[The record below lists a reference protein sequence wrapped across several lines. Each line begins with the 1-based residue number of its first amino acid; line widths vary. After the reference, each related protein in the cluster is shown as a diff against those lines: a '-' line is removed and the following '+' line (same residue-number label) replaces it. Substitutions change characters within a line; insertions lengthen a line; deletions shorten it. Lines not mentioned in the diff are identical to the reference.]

1 MQVEEYRIV
10 PWDQDPSVP
19 IGTDREFYI
28 PPEVEAIANEVMTRY
43 DMRVDGMTLITS
55 KPDKGGAIWRIET
68 DKGPRSLKVLH
79 REPRRSLFSVY
90 AQQWL
95 VEQGARVPA
104 LIRTK
109 AGELYVE
116 AGHKLW
122 IVTDWIAL
130 EPADK
135 MDVEGAETLV
145 YGLGEFHRAS
155 RGYLPPKFAQQSTR
169 LYNWPKHYAKM
180 IDKIGWFRDLAEAY
194 PETAGS
200 AQLLQVVDRFQQQAR
215 EAMTKFEQ
223 SSFRKMVAK
232 GERFWGL
239 VHQDFGFS
247 NGQMGPDGIWVIDLD
262 GVSYDFPIRDLRKLI
277 TSTMD
282 DMGAWDAGIIR
293 RLIQSYHRANP
304 LDRETYELLLNDMA
318 FPNEFYKHI
327 KEMIFDPELFM
338 NTELEPI
345 LSRVLAAEETKEAV
359 LADLAGDLPNFKPG
373 DYEEPAERPPV
384 ARPMPAWQPAL
395 PVMPELEAP
404 VPVFAESPSVVS
416 DVVSEAE
423 SEAVSEAVSDTVP
436 DIAANADMPLVVAEG
451 ESLNVGEAIAPFADE
466 AETRDAPAEAAPY
479 APETLHPPIWA
490 PAAAGDPLPLPLAPF
505 APVVPAVPAVPIARA
520 AAPRSANRTERS
532 RRRANAARRRKG
544 KRRVR
549 KPGARPAS
557 RAKPLRKLKAKKSA
571 VRRTTAGIGRRKVGK
586 TRSRRTAKRA

>member
-10 PWDQDPSVP
+10 PWDRDPSVP

-28 PPEVEAIANEVMTRY
+28 PPEVEAIANEVMTHY
-43 DMRVDGMTLITS
+43 DMRVDGMILITS
-55 KPDKGGAIWRIET
+55 KPDKGGAIWKIET

-122 IVTDWIAL
+122 IVTDWITL
-130 EPADK
+130 EPANK

-155 RGYLPPKFAQQSTR
+155 RGYMPPKFAQQSTR

-180 IDKIGWFRDLAEAY
+180 IDKIGWFKDLASAY

-215 EAMTKFEQ
+215 DAMAKFEQ

-293 RLIQSYHRANP
+293 RLIQSYHQANP

-345 LSRVLAAEETKEAV
+345 LTRVLAAEETKDAV
-359 LADLAGDLPNFKPG
+359 LADLAGDLPNYKPG
-373 DYEEPAERPPV
+373 SYEEPAERPV
-384 ARPMPAWQPAL
+384 AARPLPAWQPSL
-395 PVMPELEAP
+395 PVMPVLEAP
-404 VPVFAESPSVVS
+404 IPVFAESPSIIS
-416 DVVSEAE
+416 D
-423 SEAVSEAVSDTVP
+423 DVP
-436 DIAANADMPLVVAEG
+436 DIDADAAADAAANDAAIADAPIVADGKHSIAAEADAVAPVAE
-451 ESLNVGEAIAPFADE
+451 ETEAP
-466 AETRDAPAEAAPY
+466 DAPAGASIY
-479 APETLHPPIWA
+479 APETYYPPIGA
-490 PAAAGDPLPLPLAPF
+490 PIAAPVAGVDPIPLPLAP
-505 APVVPAVPAVPIARA
+505 AVPAAASA
-520 AAPRSANRTERS
+520 AAPRSASRTDRR
-532 RRRANAARRRKG
+532 RRRAIAPRRRKG

-549 KPGARPAS
+549 KTGAKPAS
-557 RAKPLRKLKAKKSA
+557 RARTLRKTKLKKAA
-571 VRRTTAGIGRRKVGK
+571 VRRPARIAKRKVGK
-586 TRSRRTAKRA
+586 TRTRRTAKRA